1 MLKKATV
8 LLIVFTLIVSFSMT
22 AFASGSTDTDQYD
35 EEVDRVIYTPAEP
48 EAHAHGYFDNV
59 VDDDEEELPGNGH
72 GPNNPLY
79 VAGE

>member
-22 AFASGSTDTDQYD
+22 AFASTSGA
-35 EEVDRVIYTPAEP
+35 ECGEDRAEICDGKLYTPADP
-48 EAHAHGYFDNV
+48 TPNDNAV
-59 VDDDEEELPGNGH
+59 SEDDGGSNENKKGH

>member
-22 AFASGSTDTDQYD
+22 AFASDSTDTVQFEDG
-35 EEVDRVIYTPAEP
+35 ERVIYTPAEP